1 MVIFMNG
8 LLLINKDKGYTSR
21 DCINILSKVL
31 NTKKIG
37 HFGTL
42 DPLATGLLVVGVG
55 KYTKAQKILD
65 RVNNWYFDCD
75 STYTLRPDGE
85 FVFGC
90 PHKYNVSFAQK
101 CLSCSK
107 SLTCRPCKL
116 QSLCSFPEELY
127 RKVNF
132 HENSRQI

>member
-1 MVIFMNG
+1 MFEQ
-8 LLLINKDKGYTSR
+8 LISDKNTETHFIAV
-21 DCINILSKVL
+21 DKWLCDITDKWNI
-31 NTKKIG
+31 
-37 HFGTL
+37 
-42 DPLATGLLVVGVG
+42 
-55 KYTKAQKILD
+55 KAENLILD

-90 PHKYNVSFAQK
+90 PHKYNVSFVQK

-116 QSLCSFPEELY
+116 QSLCSFPKELY
-127 RKVNF
+127 RKVNS